1 MTDKPMDKLDY
12 KLDTIGKES
21 SLQES
26 FVVAEKF
33 AFFLI
38 PYNYRVASF
47 LKNKKDSPKILIKK
61 FKPSPI
67 VNKFYPLVGLK

>member
-1 MTDKPMDKLDY
+1 MTDKPMDQLDY
-12 KLDTIGKES
+12 KLDAIGKES

-47 LKNKKDSPKILIKK
+47 LKSKKESLKILM
-61 FKPSPI
+61 
-67 VNKFYPLVGLK
+67 NKEI